1 MSQTATDVA
10 ESRATLLNEPKF
22 SLVEMEEETSATSH
36 QAQPTQSM
44 GDLRDASDEEEN
56 DFVVYSDASHPAPPF
71 QEDIAS
77 SLLEGDSSPFSLLM

>member
-36 QAQPTQSM
+36 HAQPTQSM
-44 GDLRDASDEEEN
+44 GDLRDASDEEDN

-71 QEDIAS
+71 QADIAS
-77 SLLEGDSSPFSLLM
+77 SLLEGASPFLLLM